1 MMIKSECF
9 RTIQGEGLYTGYP
22 SVFFRLSHCN
32 LRCAWSETNLCDT
45 PYTSWDPEGNKVSPL
60 EAAQEIVD
68 LGINVDHVVITG
80 GEPMLWNEELEQL
93 CLLLKEHKKFITIE
107 TNGTLYRNIRAD
119 LISMS
124 PKLSSST
131 PTKEQDA
138 KWHKRH
144 ERDRLNY
151 DVIKAWQRSHQIQV
165 KFVIANEK
173 DLEEVY
179 FIQREVPIPVTKII
193 LMPEGLVEDD
203 LKQKQ
208 EWLAK
213 YCIEHG
219 YRYSDRLHVRIWGNR
234 RGV

>member
-1 MMIKSECF
+1 MIKSECF

-22 SVFFRLSHCN
+22 SVFFRVSNCN

-45 PYTSWDPEGNKVSPL
+45 PYTSWDPEGDKIGVL
-60 EAAQEIVD
+60 EAAEEIIH
-68 LGINVDHVVITG
+68 LGVNCDHVVITG
-80 GEPMLWNEELEQL
+80 GEPFLYAKEIDQL
-93 CLLLKEHKKFITIE
+93 CVILKEHNKIITIE
-107 TNGTLYRNIRAD
+107 TNATIYRNIRAD

-131 PTKEQDA
+131 PTEKQDA
-138 KWHKRH
+138 KWHVRH
-144 ERDRLNY
+144 EKHRLNN
-151 DVIKAWQRSHQIQV
+151 DVIRSFQRSHQIQV

-179 FIQREVPIPVTKII
+179 WIQRQIPIPKHKIV
-193 LMPEGLVEDD
+193 LMPEGLVEND

-213 YCIEHG
+213 YCIEQG

>member
-1 MMIKSECF
+1 MRRSECF

-22 SVFFRLSHCN
+22 SVFFRVSGCN

-45 PYTSWDPEGNKVSPL
+45 PYTSWNPEGENVSVL
-60 EAAQEIVD
+60 EAAQEIINI
-68 LGINVDHVVITG
+68 GINVDHIVLTG
-80 GEPMLWNEELEQL
+80 GEPFLYAEELDNL
-93 CLLLKEHKKFITIE
+93 CVLLKEHNKFITIE
-107 TNGTLYRNIRAD
+107 TNGTIYRNVRAD
-119 LISMS
+119 LISLS

-131 PTKEQDA
+131 PTEKQDK
-138 KWHKRH
+138 KWNVKH
-144 ERDRLNY
+144 EKDRLNY
-151 DVIKAWQRSHQIQV
+151 DVIRAFQRSHQIQV
-165 KFVIANEK
+165 KFVISNEK

-179 FIQREVPIPVTKII
+179 FLQREIPIPITKIV

-213 YCIEHG
+213 YCIEQG